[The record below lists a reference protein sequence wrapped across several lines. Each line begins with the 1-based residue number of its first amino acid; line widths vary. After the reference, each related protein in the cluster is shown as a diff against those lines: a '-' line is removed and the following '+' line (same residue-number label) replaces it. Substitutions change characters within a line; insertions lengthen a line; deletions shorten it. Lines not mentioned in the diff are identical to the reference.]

1 MNTDRFFVG
10 LDLGQ
15 ARDYT
20 ALAILERT
28 ESGGEIDA
36 VTFARRKVILHRIR
50 HLERLPLGTS
60 YPQVVARVAA
70 VMEMIGQS
78 GQCELIVD
86 ATGVGRPIPPNRRR
100 ASCSA
105 WTSA

>member
-50 HLERLPLGTS
+50 HLERLPWAL
-60 YPQVVARVAA
+60 R
-70 VMEMIGQS
+70 I
-78 GQCELIVD
+78 
-86 ATGVGRPIPPNRRR
+86 RR
-100 ASCSA
+100 
-105 WTSA
+105 